1 MPINNSDLN
10 SLLKKAIGAGKPQ
23 PWYYRWWNKPIFNLK
38 VCIKLIIM
46 AFIFFSFGNFAYQ
59 HPILFMIMVATL
71 G

>member
-46 AFIFFSFGNFAYQ
+46 AFIFYSIGHFAYE
-59 HPILFMIMVATL
+59 HPILFMTMVAAL

>member
-23 PWYYRWWNKPIFNLK
+23 PWYYRWWNKLIFNLK

-46 AFIFFSFGNFAYQ
+46 AFIFYSFGHFAYE
-59 HPILFMIMVATL
+59 HPILFMAMVATL